1 MNEVELIRGQL
12 TLERQHAAEVARACA
27 SALVAAGSRGTERL
41 ASLEAFRQAGV
52 EYLVW
57 MLSRFEEREQ
67 VFHDLLRGRFP
78 TEDPNRRAVEAALAL
93 PGTSREALAKLET
106 ALCPTVDSG
115 STPAPAGDSL
125 APAGGSF
132 ADRSVAGRSVAPA
145 GDSLAPAGGS
155 FADRSVADRSVAG
168 RSVARWSDFLR
179 FFSGT
184 WSARRDEIDRL
195 FERQAKVTDWR
206 TVSEIDADSIV
217 DERSRYA
224 RVKAT
229 LPAGIEMSP
238 PASRL

>member
-12 TLERQHAAEVARACA
+12 NLERQHAAEVAKACA
-27 SALVAAGSRGTERL
+27 SARADAGWQGTTERL
-41 ASLEAFRQAGV
+41 ASLEAFRQAAV

-67 VFHDLLRGRFP
+67 VFHDLLRDRFP
-78 TEDPNRRAVEAALAL
+78 AEDPNRRAVETALAL

-106 ALCPTVDSG
+106 ALGSTVDSG
-115 STPAPAGDSL
+115 SAA
-125 APAGGSF
+125 
-132 ADRSVAGRSVAPA
+132 
-145 GDSLAPAGGS
+145 
-155 FADRSVADRSVAG
+155 
-168 RSVARWSDFLR
+168 ARWTDFLR
-179 FFSGT
+179 FFSGA

-195 FERQAKVTDWR
+195 FERQAKVADWR
-206 TVSEIDADSIV
+206 TVSDIDADSIV

-238 PASRL
+238 TASHL

>member
-12 TLERQHAAEVARACA
+12 ALERQHAAEVARACA
-27 SALVAAGSRGTERL
+27 SALEVAGSSGTERL

-67 VFHDLLRGRFP
+67 VFHDLLRGRFAA
-78 TEDPNRRAVEAALAL
+78 EDPNRRAVEAALAL

-125 APAGGSF
+125 A
-132 ADRSVAGRSVAPA
+132 GRSVAPA
-145 GDSLAPAGGS
+145 GDSL
-155 FADRSVADRSVAG
+155 AG

>member
-12 TLERQHAAEVARACA
+12 TLEKQHAAEVARACA
-27 SALVAAGSRGTERL
+27 SALAAAGSRGTERL

-52 EYLVW
+52 EYLAW

-106 ALCPTVDSG
+106 ALGATVDSG
-115 STPAPAGDSL
+115 WT
-125 APAGGSF
+125 
-132 ADRSVAGRSVAPA
+132 
-145 GDSLAPAGGS
+145 
-155 FADRSVADRSVAG
+155 
-168 RSVARWSDFLR
+168 DFLR
-179 FFSGT
+179 FFSGA

-195 FERQAKVTDWR
+195 FERQAKVADWR
-206 TVSEIDADSIV
+206 TVSDIDADSIV
-217 DERSRYA
+217 DERNRYA

-238 PASRL
+238 TASHL

>member
-1 MNEVELIRGQL
+1 MHFCMAPMPDPGMVSMNEVELIRGQL
-12 TLERQHAAEVARACA
+12 TLERQHAMEVARACA

-67 VFHDLLRGRFP
+67 VFHDLLRSRFP

-93 PGTSREALAKLET
+93 AGTSREALAKLET
-106 ALCPTVDSG
+106 ALGTNVDSDG
-115 STPAPAGDSL
+115 AAT
-125 APAGGSF
+125 
-132 ADRSVAGRSVAPA
+132 
-145 GDSLAPAGGS
+145 
-155 FADRSVADRSVAG
+155 
-168 RSVARWSDFLR
+168 RWTDFLR
-179 FFSGT
+179 FFSGA

-206 TVSEIDADSIV
+206 TVSDIDADSIV
-217 DERSRYA
+217 AERSRYA

-238 PASRL
+238 TARL

>member
-1 MNEVELIRGQL
+1 MNEVELIRRQL
-12 TLERQHAAEVARACA
+12 TLERQHAAEVARACV
-27 SALVAAGSRGTERL
+27 SALAAAGSQGTERL
-41 ASLEAFRQAGV
+41 ASFEAFRQAGV

-78 TEDPNRRAVEAALAL
+78 TEDPNRRAVETALAL

-106 ALCPTVDSG
+106 ALGSAVDSD
-115 STPAPAGDSL
+115 SAAVPAGDSL
-125 APAGGSF
+125 A
-132 ADRSVAGRSVAPA
+132 D
-145 GDSLAPAGGS
+145 
-155 FADRSVADRSVAG
+155 
-168 RSVARWSDFLR
+168 RSVARWTDFLR
-179 FFSGT
+179 FFSGA

-195 FERQAKVTDWR
+195 FERQAKVADWR
-206 TVSEIDADSIV
+206 TVSDIDADSIV

-238 PASRL
+238 TASHL

>member
-27 SALVAAGSRGTERL
+27 SALAAAGSRGTERL

-106 ALCPTVDSG
+106 ALGATVDSD
-115 STPAPAGDSL
+115 SAAAPAGDSL
-125 APAGGSF
+125 A
-132 ADRSVAGRSVAPA
+132 
-145 GDSLAPAGGS
+145 
-155 FADRSVADRSVAG
+155 G
-168 RSVARWSDFLR
+168 RSVARWTDFLR
-179 FFSGT
+179 FFSGA

-206 TVSEIDADSIV
+206 TVSDIDADSIV

-238 PASRL
+238 TASRL

>member
-12 TLERQHAAEVARACA
+12 TLERHHAAEVAKACA
-27 SALVAAGSRGTERL
+27 SARAGAGWQGTTERL
-41 ASLEAFRQAGV
+41 ASLEAFRQAAV

-67 VFHDLLRGRFP
+67 VFHDLLRSRFP
-78 TEDPNRRAVEAALAL
+78 AEDPNRRAVETALAL

-106 ALCPTVDSG
+106 ALGATVDSD
-115 STPAPAGDSL
+115 STAVPAGDSL
-125 APAGGSF
+125 A
-132 ADRSVAGRSVAPA
+132 GRSVAP
-145 GDSLAPAGGS
+145 
-155 FADRSVADRSVAG
+155 
-168 RSVARWSDFLR
+168 WTDFLR
-179 FFSGT
+179 FFSGA

-195 FERQAKVTDWR
+195 FERQAKVADWR
-206 TVSEIDADSIV
+206 TVSDIDADSIV

-238 PASRL
+238 TASHL

>member
-12 TLERQHAAEVARACA
+12 TLEKQHAAEVARACA
-27 SALVAAGSRGTERL
+27 SALAAAGSSGIERL

-78 TEDPNRRAVEAALAL
+78 AEDPDRSAAEGIPRSAAPGATWDNRRAVETALAL

-106 ALCPTVDSG
+106 ALGVTVDS
-115 STPAPAGDSL
+115 DS
-125 APAGGSF
+125 A
-132 ADRSVAGRSVAPA
+132 AGR
-145 GDSLAPAGGS
+145 
-155 FADRSVADRSVAG
+155 
-168 RSVARWSDFLR
+168 WTDFLR
-179 FFSGT
+179 FFSGA

-195 FERQAKVTDWR
+195 FERQAKVADWR
-206 TVSEIDADSIV
+206 TVSDIDADSIV

-229 LPAGIEMSP
+229 LPDGIDMSP
-238 PASRL
+238 TASHL